1 MVELDNIAA
10 RDPVLTVKAEI
21 IRIDGA
27 AICEWKRFHEI
38 SAEVFGFPDF
48 YGNNMNAWIDCMA
61 DLRIDSRMSKFL
73 LQPRQMLQIEL
84 LNSKLL
90 RMNTADVFD
99 GLLAGAAAV
108 NRRFL
113 AAGESAAIY
122 IVFL

>member
-48 YGNNMNAWIDCMA
+48 YGNNGGPSHRFANVEVFASA
-61 DLRIDSRMSKFL
+61 
-73 LQPRQMLQIEL
+73 E
-84 LNSKLL
+84 
-90 RMNTADVFD
+90 ADVAD
-99 GLLAGAAAV
+99 
-108 NRRFL
+108 
-113 AAGESAAIY
+113 
-122 IVFL
+122 